1 MELIMSEITSAMVK
15 ELREKTG
22 VGMMDCKLALKE
34 NSGNIEA
41 SIDWLRTKGIAKAAK
56 KEGRVASEG
65 LISIENNGNVA
76 SVIEVNS
83 ETDFVARNE
92 DFQKVVKKLS
102 ALSLESENL
111 DELIKKQVDERNIS
125 VKDYITEMIAS
136 IGENINL
143 RRLSKIS
150 LKNTGIISSYIHNQV
165 IDGMGKIGVV
175 VALESEADKSILE
188 DLGKKIAMHI
198 AATNPISI
206 SIDEIPEDVLIREK
220 NILSEEARASGKP
233 EEIIEKM
240 TEGRLKKY
248 YQESVLLEQ
257 IFVVDGESKIS
268 DILNSI
274 ENPVK
279 ITSFVRMG
287 LGEGIEKKNEDFA
300 DEVDSLIS

>member
-1 MELIMSEITSAMVK
+1 MSQVTASLVK

-22 VGMMDCKLALKE
+22 VGMMDCKTALKE
-34 NSGNIEA
+34 NNGDIEA

-56 KEGRVASEG
+56 KEGRIASEG
-65 LISIENNGNVA
+65 LIAVEKIDNTASI
-76 SVIEVNS
+76 IEVNS

-92 DFQKVVKKLS
+92 DFQNVVKKLS
-102 ALSLESENL
+102 ILSIKSNNLEELLDKELDNEN
-111 DELIKKQVDERNIS
+111 IK

-143 RRLSKIS
+143 RRIDKIS
-150 LKNTGIISSYIHNQV
+150 ISNGVIASYIHNQV
-165 IDGMGKIGVV
+165 IEGMGKIGVLV
-175 VALESEADKSILE
+175 GLDSEADNDQLE

-198 AATNPISI
+198 AATNPISV
-206 SIDEIPEDVLIREK
+206 SIEDIPADVLEREK
-220 NILSEEARASGKP
+220 SILAEEARSSGKP

-268 DILNSI
+268 DILNSLDK
-274 ENPVK
+274 PVK
-279 ITSFVRMG
+279 IIEFV
-287 LGEGIEKKNEDFA
+287 
-300 DEVDSLIS
+300 

>member
-1 MELIMSEITSAMVK
+1 MSQVTASLVK

-22 VGMMDCKLALKE
+22 VGMMDCKTALKE
-34 NSGNIEA
+34 NNGDIEA

-56 KEGRVASEG
+56 KEGRIASEG
-65 LISIENNGNVA
+65 LIAVEKIDNTASI
-76 SVIEVNS
+76 IEVNS

-92 DFQKVVKKLS
+92 DFQNVVKKLS
-102 ALSLESENL
+102 ILSIKSNNLEELLDKELDNEN
-111 DELIKKQVDERNIS
+111 IK

-143 RRLSKIS
+143 RRIDKIS
-150 LKNTGIISSYIHNQV
+150 ISNGVIASYIHNQV
-165 IDGMGKIGVV
+165 IEGMGKIGVLV
-175 VALESEADKSILE
+175 GLDSEADNDQLE

-198 AATNPISI
+198 AATNPISV
-206 SIDEIPEDVLIREK
+206 SIEDIPADVLEREK
-220 NILSEEARASGKP
+220 SILAEEARSSGKP

-268 DILNSI
+268 DILNSCLLY
-274 ENPVK
+274 
-279 ITSFVRMG
+279 TSPSPRDRTRSRMPSS
-287 LGEGIEKKNEDFA
+287 A
-300 DEVDSLIS
+300 

>member
-1 MELIMSEITSAMVK
+1 MSEITSAMVK

-206 SIDEIPEDVLIREK
+206 SIDEIPEDVLTREK

-257 IFVVDGESKIS
+257 IFVVDGESKVS

>member
-1 MELIMSEITSAMVK
+1 MSQVTASLVK

-22 VGMMDCKLALKE
+22 VGMMDCKTALKE
-34 NSGNIEA
+34 NNGDIEA

-56 KEGRVASEG
+56 KEGRIASEG
-65 LISIENNGNVA
+65 LIAVEKIDNVA
-76 SVIEVNS
+76 SIIEVNS

-92 DFQKVVKKLS
+92 DFQNIVKKLS
-102 ALSLESENL
+102 ILSTKSNNLEELLEKQL
-111 DELIKKQVDERNIS
+111 DEKDIK

-143 RRLSKIS
+143 RRIDQIS
-150 LKNTGIISSYIHNQV
+150 VKKGVIASYIHNQV
-165 IDGMGKIGVV
+165 VEGMGKIGVLV
-175 VALESEADKSILE
+175 GLESEADNNQLE
-188 DLGKKIAMHI
+188 DLGKKLAMHI

-206 SIDEIPEDVLIREK
+206 NIEDIPTEVLEREK
-220 NILSEEARASGKP
+220 NILEEEARASGKP

-257 IFVVDGESKIS
+257 IFVIDGESKIS
-268 DILNSI
+268 DILNSLDK
-274 ENPVK
+274 PVK
-279 ITSFVRMG
+279 IKEFIRMG

-300 DEVDSLIS
+300 NEVDSLIS

>member
-1 MELIMSEITSAMVK
+1 MSEITSAMVK

-206 SIDEIPEDVLIREK
+206 SIDEIPEDVLTREK

>member
-1 MELIMSEITSAMVK
+1 MSEITSAMVK

-34 NSGNIEA
+34 NNGNIES

-150 LKNTGIISSYIHNQV
+150 LKNNGIISSYIHNQV
-165 IDGMGKIGVV
+165 IEGMGKIGVV

-206 SIDEIPEDVLIREK
+206 SIDEIPEDVLTREK

-257 IFVVDGESKIS
+257 IFVVDGESKVS

>member
-1 MELIMSEITSAMVK
+1 MSEITSAMVK

-34 NSGNIEA
+34 NNGNIEA

-150 LKNTGIISSYIHNQV
+150 LKNNGIISSYIHNQV
-165 IDGMGKIGVV
+165 IEGMGKIGVV

-206 SIDEIPEDVLIREK
+206 SIDEIPEDVLTREK

-257 IFVVDGESKIS
+257 IFVVDGESKVS

-274 ENPVK
+274 ENQVK

>member
-1 MELIMSEITSAMVK
+1 MSEITSAMVK

-34 NSGNIEA
+34 NNGNIEA

-150 LKNTGIISSYIHNQV
+150 LKNNGIISSYIHNQV
-165 IDGMGKIGVV
+165 IEGMGKIGVV

-257 IFVVDGESKIS
+257 IFVVDGESKVS

>member
-1 MELIMSEITSAMVK
+1 MSEITSAMVK

-150 LKNTGIISSYIHNQV
+150 LKNNGIISSYIHNKV
-165 IDGMGKIGVV
+165 IEGMGKIGVV

-257 IFVVDGESKIS
+257 IFVVDGESKVS

>member
-1 MELIMSEITSAMVK
+1 MSQVTASLVK

-22 VGMMDCKLALKE
+22 VGMMDCKTALKE
-34 NSGNIEA
+34 NNGDIES

-56 KEGRVASEG
+56 KEGRIASEG
-65 LISIENNGNVA
+65 LIAVEKIDNTASI
-76 SVIEVNS
+76 IEVNS

-92 DFQKVVKKLS
+92 DFQNVVKKLS
-102 ALSLESENL
+102 ILSIKSNNLEELLDKELDNEN
-111 DELIKKQVDERNIS
+111 IK

-143 RRLSKIS
+143 RRIDKIS
-150 LKNTGIISSYIHNQV
+150 TSNGVISSYIHNQV
-165 IDGMGKIGVV
+165 IEGMGKIGVLV
-175 VALESEADKSILE
+175 GLESEADNDQLE

-198 AATNPISI
+198 AATNPISV
-206 SIDEIPEDVLIREK
+206 SIEDIPADVLEREK
-220 NILSEEARASGKP
+220 SILAEEARSSGKP

-268 DILNSI
+268 DILNSLDK
-274 ENPVK
+274 PVK
-279 ITSFVRMG
+279 IIEFVRMG
-287 LGEGIEKKNEDFA
+287 LGEVIEKKNEDVA
-300 DEVDSLIS
+300 NEVDSLIS

>member
-1 MELIMSEITSAMVK
+1 MSLVTASLVK

-22 VGMMDCKLALKE
+22 VGMMDCKTALKE
-34 NSGNIEA
+34 NNGDIEL

-56 KEGRVASEG
+56 KEGRIASEG
-65 LISIENNGNVA
+65 LIAVEKIDNIASI
-76 SVIEVNS
+76 IEVNS

-92 DFQKVVKKLS
+92 DFQDVVKRLS
-102 ALSLESENL
+102 FLSTKSNNLEDLLEKEL
-111 DELIKKQVDERNIS
+111 DDKDIK

-143 RRLSKIS
+143 RRIDKIS
-150 LKNTGIISSYIHNQV
+150 VTNGVISSYIHNQ
-165 IDGMGKIGVV
+165 IIEGMGKIGVLV
-175 VALESEADKSILE
+175 GLESEADNTQLE

-206 SIDEIPEDVLIREK
+206 NIEDIPADVLEREK
-220 NILSEEARASGKP
+220 NILAEEARSSGKP

-268 DILNSI
+268 DILNSLDK
-274 ENPVK
+274 PVK
-279 ITSFVRMG
+279 IVKFIRMG

-300 DEVDSLIS
+300 NEVDSLIS

>member
-1 MELIMSEITSAMVK
+1 MSEITSAMVK

-34 NSGNIEA
+34 NNGNIES

-165 IDGMGKIGVV
+165 IEGMGKIGVV

-206 SIDEIPEDVLIREK
+206 SIDEIPEDVLTREK

-257 IFVVDGESKIS
+257 IFVVDGESKVS

>member
-1 MELIMSEITSAMVK
+1 MSEITSAMVK

-34 NSGNIEA
+34 NNGNIEA

-65 LISIENNGNVA
+65 LISIENSGNVA

-150 LKNTGIISSYIHNQV
+150 LKNNGIISSYIHNQV
-165 IDGMGKIGVV
+165 IEGMGKIGVV

-206 SIDEIPEDVLIREK
+206 SIDEIPEDVLTREK

-257 IFVVDGESKIS
+257 IFVVDGESKVS

>member
-1 MELIMSEITSAMVK
+1 MSQVTASLVK

-22 VGMMDCKLALKE
+22 VGMMDCKTALKE
-34 NSGNIEA
+34 NNGDIEA

-56 KEGRVASEG
+56 KEGRIASEG
-65 LISIENNGNVA
+65 LIAVEKIDNVA
-76 SVIEVNS
+76 SIIEVNS

-92 DFQKVVKKLS
+92 DFQNIVKKLS
-102 ALSLESENL
+102 ILSTKSNNLEELLEKQL
-111 DELIKKQVDERNIS
+111 DEKDIK

-143 RRLSKIS
+143 RRIDQIS
-150 LKNTGIISSYIHNQV
+150 VTKGVIASYIHNQV
-165 IDGMGKIGVV
+165 VEGMGKIGVLV
-175 VALESEADKSILE
+175 GLESEADNKQLE
-188 DLGKKIAMHI
+188 DLGKKLAMHI

-206 SIDEIPEDVLIREK
+206 NIEDIPTEVLEREK
-220 NILSEEARASGKP
+220 NILEEEARASGKP

-257 IFVVDGESKIS
+257 IFVIDGESKIS
-268 DILNSI
+268 DILNSLDK
-274 ENPVK
+274 PVK
-279 ITSFVRMG
+279 IKEFIRMG

-300 DEVDSLIS
+300 NEVDSLIS

>member
-1 MELIMSEITSAMVK
+1 MSEITSAMVK

-34 NSGNIEA
+34 NNGNIEA

-150 LKNTGIISSYIHNQV
+150 LKNNGIISSYIHNQV
-165 IDGMGKIGVV
+165 IEGMGKIGVV

-206 SIDEIPEDVLIREK
+206 SIDEIPEDVLTREK

-257 IFVVDGESKIS
+257 IFVVDGESKVS

-274 ENPVK
+274 ENPIK

>member
-1 MELIMSEITSAMVK
+1 MSEITSAMVK

-150 LKNTGIISSYIHNQV
+150 LKNNGIISSYIHNQV
-165 IDGMGKIGVV
+165 IEGMGKIGVV

-257 IFVVDGESKIS
+257 IFVVDGESKVS